1 MEDLG
6 KVLNCIGD
14 FFCYISDRVVSFPGT
29 LNDTKKN
36 IVLQCK
42 MEVE

>member
-1 MEDLG
+1 MEDLE

-14 FFCYISDRVVSFPGT
+14 FSCYISDKVVSFPGT
-29 LNDTKKN
+29 LNDAQKN

-42 MEVE
+42 MEIK